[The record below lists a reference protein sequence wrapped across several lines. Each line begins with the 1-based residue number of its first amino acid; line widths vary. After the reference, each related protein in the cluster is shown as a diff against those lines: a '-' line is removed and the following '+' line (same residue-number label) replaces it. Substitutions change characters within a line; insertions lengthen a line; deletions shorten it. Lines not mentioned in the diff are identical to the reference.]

1 MAISVSSPESL
12 RDIGYA
18 LLLIFVLGFVLLM
31 LQTPLAEGFTG
42 AARCG
47 VDQPPCAAGQKCMNG
62 FCGTTEPMRLYE
74 KRPVP
79 ILPDGVG
86 APYF

>member
-1 MAISVSSPESL
+1 MALSVSSPESL

-18 LLLIFVLGFVLLM
+18 LLLIFVLGFIVIM
-31 LQTPLAEGFTG
+31 IRPGDEGFTG
-42 AARCG
+42 ATRCG
-47 VDQPPCAAGQKCMNG
+47 VDQAPCAGGQKCING
-62 FCGTTEPMRLYE
+62 FCAKTEPARLYE
-74 KRPVP
+74 RRPVP